1 MTIIIVAASMY
12 ISNKER
18 ELKMLGLRMM
28 LAYVLLIALSTM
40 AITGVKGTLNNAKI
54 SRSQRIE
61 RALQ

>member
-1 MTIIIVAASMY
+1 MY
-12 ISNKER
+12 TSNKER